1 MTTSIGV
8 GDAVGSVVLQTDP
21 VRVLR
26 FGAATHN
33 AHRIHYDTAYA
44 NTEGLTDRVVMAQLH
59 GALFFRAAARFAGSA
74 DGVLGVGWRNRAPAY
89 VGCVL
94 TVTGSVRAMHSDRI
108 ELELVEHS
116 DDGTVCAVGEAVV
129 ARKCAFGLP
138 SEPNPLES
146 SG

>member
-1 MTTSIGV
+1 MTTGPAV
-8 GDAVGSVVLQTDP
+8 GDIVESVALHTDP

-44 NTEGLTDRVVMAQLH
+44 KAEGLSDRVVMAQLH
-59 GALFFRAAARFAGSA
+59 GTLFFRAAARFAGGA
-74 DGVLGVGWRNRAPAY
+74 AGVRSVEWRNRAPAY

-94 TVTGSVRAMHSDRI
+94 TVTGSVRAAHSDRI

-116 DDGTVCAVGEAVV
+116 DDGTICAVGAAVI
-129 ARKCAFGLP
+129 A
-138 SEPNPLES
+138 PNAHPVC
-146 SG
+146 